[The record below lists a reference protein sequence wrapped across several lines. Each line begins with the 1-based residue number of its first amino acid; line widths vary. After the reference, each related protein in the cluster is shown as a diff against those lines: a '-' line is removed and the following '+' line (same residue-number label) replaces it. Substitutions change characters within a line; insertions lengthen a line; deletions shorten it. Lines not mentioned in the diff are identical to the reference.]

1 MRSNP
6 LFDQYYQELI
16 CKVFIL
22 GHPSQGES
30 IVLLLYGDNQ
40 IIYSCI
46 IDSFVQHGKVITRD
60 FLFSLGIDKINDL
73 FWTHPHDDHSDGI
86 IELIDTFTPQNIYVP
101 AELQRMPDGDKSIS
115 ANVLKYINGFN
126 GYDRRYKK
134 YQPRVQGLATNMYL
148 YDKVLSI
155 GQYFVPFQ
163 LFAVAPCSG
172 KVRKK
177 AINEDCSALNDY
189 SIVLEIIIG
198 DFSILLTGDIQDR
211 MISFVDEDLSLSI
224 PTPNILKIPH
234 HGSEKSLDI
243 TGLFDDDWLTDI
255 AVTTAKRSS
264 RLPQDNALQ
273 YYNTCCKKVFRVLPT
288 ASENAIWGVEVNILA
303 GTITQIRKK
312 AFECST

>member
-115 ANVLKYINGFN
+115 ANVLEYINGFN
-126 GYDRRYKK
+126 GYDRHNKK
-134 YQPRVQGLATNMYL
+134 NQTRVQRQATNKY
-148 YDKVLSI
+148 
-155 GQYFVPFQ
+155 
-163 LFAVAPCSG
+163 
-172 KVRKK
+172 
-177 AINEDCSALNDY
+177 
-189 SIVLEIIIG
+189 
-198 DFSILLTGDIQDR
+198 
-211 MISFVDEDLSLSI
+211 
-224 PTPNILKIPH
+224 
-234 HGSEKSLDI
+234 
-243 TGLFDDDWLTDI
+243 
-255 AVTTAKRSS
+255 
-264 RLPQDNALQ
+264 
-273 YYNTCCKKVFRVLPT
+273 
-288 ASENAIWGVEVNILA
+288 
-303 GTITQIRKK
+303 
-312 AFECST
+312 